1 MTREGSNFYN
11 TGFEILQEI
20 IPVEDIRELFR
31 NKTLNTKEAHS
42 FLFEKPHKN
51 VLRVSFIYWEK

>member
-1 MTREGSNFYN
+1 MTRKATS
-11 TGFEILQEI
+11 TILDLEILQGI
-20 IPVEDIRELFR
+20 ALVEDIKELFR

-51 VLRVSFIYWEK
+51 VLRVSFIY

>member
-31 NKTLNTKEAHS
+31 NKTLNTKETRS
-42 FLFEKPHKN
+42 FLSEKPHKN
-51 VLRVSFIYWEK
+51 VLRVSFIY